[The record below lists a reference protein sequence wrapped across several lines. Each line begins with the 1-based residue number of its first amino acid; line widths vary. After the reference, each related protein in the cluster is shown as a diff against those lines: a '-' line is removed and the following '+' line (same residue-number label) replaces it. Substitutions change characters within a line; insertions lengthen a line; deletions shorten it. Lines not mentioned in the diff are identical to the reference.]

1 MADVLARIVETKRR
15 EVAAAK
21 ARVPLTELHRRC
33 ADLPPCRGFE
43 QAIRSADGLAVIA
56 EVKKA
61 SPSAGVIRADFDPV
75 AIART
80 YERHGASCLSVL
92 TDEAYFQ
99 GNLEYMTTARAAVNI
114 PVLRKEFIIDPY
126 QLAEARAA
134 GADAVLLIAE
144 CLPSAQMKELN
155 AAARELGLDVLIELH
170 DADQLLRV
178 LDTGATLVGI
188 NNRDLRTFT
197 TRLEHTLD
205 LLPHIPPSVA
215 VVSESGIRTNAE
227 MRRLQSAGVRAVLV
241 GESLMRASDIGA
253 ALDVL
258 RGV

>member
-1 MADVLARIVETKRR
+1 MADVLTRIVDAKRR

-21 ARVPLTELHRRC
+21 TRVPLAELDRRC

-43 QAIRSADGLAVIA
+43 RALRSTDGLAVIA

-75 AIART
+75 AIAKT

-92 TDEAYFQ
+92 TDEEYFQ
-99 GNLEYMTTARAAVNI
+99 GKLEYMTAARAAVNI

-144 CLPSAQMKELN
+144 CLPGEQMKELN
-155 AAARELGLDVLIELH
+155 AAARALGLDVLIELH
-170 DADQLLRV
+170 DADQLPRV
-178 LDTGATLVGI
+178 LDTGTTLLGI
-188 NNRDLRTFT
+188 NNRNLRTFT

-205 LLPHIPPSVA
+205 LLPHVPPAVA

-227 MRRLQSAGVRAVLV
+227 MVRLRSAGVRAVLV
-241 GESLMRASDIGA
+241 GESLMRAPDIGA
-253 ALDVL
+253 ALDSL
-258 RGV
+258 RGG